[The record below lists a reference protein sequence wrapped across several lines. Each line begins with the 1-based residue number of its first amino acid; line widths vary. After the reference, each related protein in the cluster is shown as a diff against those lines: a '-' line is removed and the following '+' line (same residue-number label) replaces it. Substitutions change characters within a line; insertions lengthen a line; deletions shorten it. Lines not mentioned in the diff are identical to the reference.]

1 MSYDVLCI
9 LMLCML
15 CSPYLPKQMHSES
28 ENELWR
34 RSEKSRIAFR
44 GNWSETGE
52 FSVVQSI
59 LRGWPWW
66 WADRPIG
73 LIFPWTWLGS
83 WRFGRGNAEA
93 CWGASR
99 AMQEAM
105 PARACQPVSAGAK
118 EEGAGS
124 TPQPR
129 KGSKYQRSQARP
141 GRSWKIQESCPAG
154 LNRKHCFP
162 QNRWPLIHLS
172 L

>member
-1 MSYDVLCI
+1 MSYVFLCYVCYVHPTCPSRCTLSLRTSCGVEVGSPVL
-9 LMLCML
+9 LLEETD
-15 CSPYLPKQMHSES
+15 PKLVSFQQF
-28 ENELWR
+28 
-34 RSEKSRIAFR
+34 KVF
-44 GNWSETGE
+44 
-52 FSVVQSI
+52 I

-124 TPQPR
+124 TPQSR

-154 LNRKHCFP
+154 LDRNHCFP